1 MKYSVKGAV
10 PCSVCGEY
18 PIIQGGLQ
26 SHAAR
31 LVCPN
36 YKDENVQHGN
46 CSYETRGIP
55 FGFTKWFY
63 ANWWTKEQVET
74 KGMSELVEAWNRIH
88 KNREYKKEN

>member
-18 PIIQGGLQ
+18 PIVQGGLE

-46 CSYETRGIP
+46 CSYEIRGIP

-74 KGMSELVEAWNRIH
+74 RGMSELVEAWNRIH